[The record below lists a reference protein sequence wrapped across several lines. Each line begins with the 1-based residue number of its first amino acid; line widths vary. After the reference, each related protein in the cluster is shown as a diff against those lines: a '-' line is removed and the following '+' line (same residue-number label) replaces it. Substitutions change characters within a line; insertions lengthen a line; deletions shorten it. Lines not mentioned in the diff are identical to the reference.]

1 MFSALDNP
9 AWHAL
14 SSKHKGFAIGEDLA
28 KRYSPDIVPFVAFAD
43 TSPELPVALDPFMQA
58 GENFFIIGDLP
69 SLPAHWEI
77 QNELI
82 CLQMICEQPVATG
95 DDVPVIHALSE
106 TDQQDMFE
114 LVTKV
119 QPGYYIPGTHRTGN
133 YFGIKQEGQL
143 VAMAGERMRMDG
155 LTELS
160 AIVTLPDFAGRKYA
174 RHLITHLV
182 NRNLAAGI
190 IPFLHVSES
199 NERAI
204 GLYERLRF
212 VTRRKISF
220 WLIKKGLLNKEQSFG
235 RC

>member
-14 SSKHKGFAIGEDLA
+14 NSKHQEFAIGTALA
-28 KRYSPDIVPFVAFAD
+28 KRYSPDIVSFVAFANMHAA
-43 TSPELPVALDPFMQA
+43 SLDPFIQT
-58 GENFFIIGDLP
+58 GESFFIIGALP
-69 SLPAHWEI
+69 SLPPNWEI
-77 QNELI
+77 LNELV
-82 CLQMICEQPVATG
+82 CLQMICQQVI
-95 DDVPVIHALSE
+95 DVEASSIHALSE
-106 TDQQDMFE
+106 TDQQEMFS

-119 QPGYYIPGTHRTGN
+119 QPGYYLPGTQRMGN
-133 YFGIKQEGQL
+133 YFGIRQDEQL
-143 VAMAGERMRMDG
+143 VAMAGERMRLDG

-160 AIVTLPDFAGRKYA
+160 AIVTLPEFAGRKYA

-204 GLYERLRF
+204 GLYERLGF

-220 WLIKKGLLNKEQSFG
+220 WLIKKRTAL
-235 RC
+235 

>member
-14 SSKHKGFAIGEDLA
+14 NSKHKDFAIGEELA
-28 KRYSPDIVPFVAFAD
+28 KRYSPDIVSFVAFAN
-43 TSPELPVALDPFMQA
+43 TTPALPVALDPFMQA
-58 GENFFIIGDLP
+58 EETFFIIGDLP
-69 SLPAHWEI
+69 SLPVNWEI

-82 CLQMICEQPVATG
+82 CLQMICQQPIAA
-95 DDVPVIHALSE
+95 DKDAPVIHALSE
-106 TDQQDMFE
+106 TDKQDMFE

-119 QPGYYIPGTHRTGN
+119 QPGYYIPGTHRMGN
-133 YFGIKQEGQL
+133 YFGIIQEDQL
-143 VAMAGERMRMDG
+143 VAMAGERMRLDG

-182 NRNLAAGI
+182 NRNLSAGI
-190 IPFLHVSES
+190 IPFLHVSQN

-204 GLYERLRF
+204 GLYERLGF

-220 WLIKKGLLNKEQSFG
+220 WLIKKRTAQ
-235 RC
+235 